1 MEKGSFL
8 AEGNEKVRGRS
19 YMMPP
24 GGRGPHSHI
33 VPATVGR
40 LGPTSG
46 PSQTQPRTARGDDA
60 LIGQD
65 VLSDWSPA
73 SLGLKVGQQPLNQKM
88 RAGEGAKCI
97 RAGTQPYGKI
107 LKECLLTECRQEGT
121 GRGTED

>member
-24 GGRGPHSHI
+24 GGGGPDSHI

-40 LGPTSG
+40 LGP
-46 PSQTQPRTARGDDA
+46 PQTEPRTARGDNA

-88 RAGEGAKCI
+88 RAGEEAKRI

-107 LKECLLTECRQEGT
+107 LKECLLTDCRQEGT
-121 GRGTED
+121 GQGTED